1 MKIVELTGLPGA
13 GKSTLRDSLNHREY
27 RKLGNRRFRIF
38 VKGKK
43 CDFEHGLLSPKT
55 LLDNTKKSA
64 LDAWAWGSLL
74 SYPKLFSEVLGLV
87 ELVPVGDRQRA
98 IVLNYWRERARG
110 YTILRNSQSN
120 RVGVADEGFIQT
132 LLTTLIRI
140 PHLTPSDSHA
150 KLAIQRVVSNLPA
163 IDLVV
168 VLRIHPDAIKNRL
181 GSSGHWGL
189 SRTSANWL
197 DAILTEVAGGGI
209 EVGEIDSLGSRQ
221 QVRSDFH
228 SLLTER
234 GWLKKQKNDE
244 DASLP
249 YGRFQDQ

>member
-13 GKSTLRDSLNHREY
+13 GKTTLRDSLNHREY
-27 RKLGNRRFRIF
+27 RKLGNPRFRGF
-38 VKGKK
+38 VSGKK
-43 CDFEHGLLSPKT
+43 FDFEHGLLSPTT

-87 ELVPVGDRQRA
+87 ELVPVGGRQRA

-120 RVGVADEGFIQT
+120 RVGVTDEGFIQT

-150 KLAIQRVVSNLPA
+150 KLAIQRVVSSLPA
-163 IDLVV
+163 IDLIVN
-168 VLRIHPDAIKNRL
+168 LRINPEAIKNRL

-189 SRTSANWL
+189 SRTSENWL
-197 DAILTEVAGGGI
+197 DAILTEAAGGGI
-209 EVGEIDSLGSRQ
+209 EIGEIDSSASHQ
-221 QVRSDFH
+221 QVRSDFQ
-228 SLLTER
+228 SLLTEQ

-244 DASLP
+244 NPSP
-249 YGRFQDQ
+249 PNGRFREQ